1 MKVVT
6 DYEAKYLSGREK
18 LPDIRPGME
27 VRVHQKIK
35 EADDKERIQMFEG
48 LVIKVQ
54 GSTPLNRRI
63 TVRKIAS
70 GVGVEKI
77 FPLHSPVVAKFEVV
91 NAFKVRRAHL
101 GHVREMTK
109 ADRLKEDREGLK
121 KIQHAFAKAEQDI
134 ADAAKAPSEA
144 KEAPEA
150 TEAPAQT
157 ETAPEAK

>member
-18 LPDIRPGME
+18 LPAIKPGME

-35 EADDKERIQMFEG
+35 EADGKERIQMFEG

-54 GSTPLNRRI
+54 GTSPLNRRI
-63 TVRKIAS
+63 TVRKMAS

-91 NAFKVRRAHL
+91 NMFKVRRTNLA
-101 GHVREMTK
+101 HVREMTK
-109 ADRLKEDREGLK
+109 ADRLKEDREGFKKLK
-121 KIQHAFAKAEQDI
+121 AAFEKAENEAAEAAKAKAE
-134 ADAAKAPSEA
+134 APKAEEAVKEEAPKEEA
-144 KEAPEA
+144 K
-150 TEAPAQT
+150 
-157 ETAPEAK
+157 

>member
-18 LPDIRPGME
+18 LPAIKPGME
-27 VRVHQKIK
+27 VRVHQKIQ
-35 EADDKERIQMFEG
+35 EADGKERIQMFEG

-54 GSTPLNRRI
+54 GTSPLNRRI

-91 NAFKVRRAHL
+91 NSYKVRRAHL
-101 GHVREMTK
+101 GHVRTMTK
-109 ADRLKEDREGLK
+109 ADKLKEDRAGFK
-121 KIQHAFAKAEQDI
+121 KIQVAFEKAENEAKA
-134 ADAAKAPSEA
+134 AT
-144 KEAPEA
+144 
-150 TEAPAQT
+150 TEAPKAEEVSKPEEAQ
-157 ETAPEAK
+157 EAAK

>member
-18 LPDIRPGME
+18 LPAIKPGME

-35 EADDKERIQMFEG
+35 EADGKERIQMFEG

-54 GSTPLNRRI
+54 GTSPLNRRI
-63 TVRKIAS
+63 TVRKMAS

-91 NAFKVRRAHL
+91 NMFKVRRSNLA
-101 GHVREMTK
+101 HVREMTK

-121 KIQHAFAKAEQDI
+121 KVKAAFEKAENDAVAAKAE
-134 ADAAKAPSEA
+134 AAPAEEVVKEESKEEAAK
-144 KEAPEA
+144 
-150 TEAPAQT
+150 
-157 ETAPEAK
+157 